1 MDGDR
6 ESGRALAEI
15 ASVAM
20 GEEEDRT
27 SGLWRGSPE
36 TGRAGTERLLAA
48 DDRHSCCLPSA
59 DEGERGSPGFP
70 TMSPL
75 QQWEMRCRWVAW
87 FRPTTKDGVKLFF
100 HSVSSFFSSSRVTVV
115 SELCTRNHNTGT
127 GVTNWRPEAI
137 VSEQTRGIIT
147 PALES
152 IEGVALTDAQLK
164 ADAQLKDLKAK
175 NYLFQAIDR
184 SILETI
190 LCKNTAKDIWD
201 SMKKKYQDDL
211 IFTGTDDFLFQEFK
225 KSMMVEF
232 EMSDLGMM
240 HYFLGM
246 EVVQST
252 KGIFI
257 SQKKYVQEILDRF
270 QMKDCNPVSTPT
282 EFGLKLNKD
291 HEGKKVDS
299 TIYKQIV
306 GSLMYLTATRP
317 DIMYS
322 VSLIS
327 RYMENPTEIH
337 LLAAKRILRYLQ
349 GTKDFGL
356 FYKKVKIKLQIYR
369 PSLSKLLHL

>member
-1 MDGDR
+1 MAFENNFVQPAIPRFDGHYDHWSMLMENFLR
-6 ESGRALAEI
+6 SKEY
-15 ASVAM
+15 
-20 GEEEDRT
+20 
-27 SGLWRGSPE
+27 W
-36 TGRAGTERLLAA
+36 
-48 DDRHSCCLPSA
+48 
-59 DEGERGSPGFP
+59 
-70 TMSPL
+70 
-75 QQWEMRCRWVAW
+75 
-87 FRPTTKDGVKLFF
+87 
-100 HSVSSFFSSSRVTVV
+100 TVV
-115 SELCTRNHNTGT
+115 IS
-127 GVTNWRPEAI
+127 GVA
-137 VSEQTRGIIT
+137 
-147 PALES
+147 ES
-152 IEGVALTDAQLK
+152 IEGVALT
-164 ADAQLKDLKAK
+164 DAQLKDLKAK

-252 KGIFI
+252 TGIFI
-257 SQKKYVQEILDRF
+257 SQKKYVQEILDMF
-270 QMKDCNPVSTPT
+270 QMKDCNLVSTPT

-337 LLAAKRILRYLQ
+337 LLTAKRILRYLQ

-356 FYKKVKIKLQIYR
+356 FYKKAEQLKQKPEEI
-369 PSLSKLLHL
+369 

>member
-1 MDGDR
+1 MAFENNFVQPAIPRFDGHYDHWSMLMENFLR
-6 ESGRALAEI
+6 SKEY
-15 ASVAM
+15 
-20 GEEEDRT
+20 
-27 SGLWRGSPE
+27 W
-36 TGRAGTERLLAA
+36 
-48 DDRHSCCLPSA
+48 
-59 DEGERGSPGFP
+59 
-70 TMSPL
+70 
-75 QQWEMRCRWVAW
+75 
-87 FRPTTKDGVKLFF
+87 
-100 HSVSSFFSSSRVTVV
+100 TVV
-115 SELCTRNHNTGT
+115 IS
-127 GVTNWRPEAI
+127 GVA
-137 VSEQTRGIIT
+137 
-147 PALES
+147 ES
-152 IEGVALTDAQLK
+152 IEGVALT
-164 ADAQLKDLKAK
+164 DAQLKDLKAK

-201 SMKKKYQDDL
+201 YMKKKYQDDL

-356 FYKKVKIKLQIYR
+356 FYKKETSMLTQLEKLVVVDSWLKLQCNGC
-369 PSLSKLLHL
+369 PLSSNPQIHNPDIKSII